1 MSHSIHISYDTVLLH
16 FFGEVGGRLGLRGYY
31 HIRENFNFFG
41 GVGQRLEFCNVIAS
55 LAVIVFIFFITMKK
69 EGHFSENR
77 RRQSSLRQMQFKSL
91 VLIFDLYHLHLGV
104 FFQL

>member
-16 FFGEVGGRLGLRGYY
+16 FFGEVGGGLGLRGYY

-55 LAVIVFIFFITMKK
+55 HAVIVFIYFYSYEKR
-69 EGHFSENR
+69 G
-77 RRQSSLRQMQFKSL
+77 SLF
-91 VLIFDLYHLHLGV
+91 
-104 FFQL
+104 